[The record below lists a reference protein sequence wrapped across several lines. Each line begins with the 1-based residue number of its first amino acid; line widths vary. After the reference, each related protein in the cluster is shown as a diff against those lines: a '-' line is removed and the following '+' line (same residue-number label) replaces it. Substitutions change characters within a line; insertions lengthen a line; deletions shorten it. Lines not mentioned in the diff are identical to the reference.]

1 MRWCGAASS
10 ASTWATPPRS
20 SLADGTRPVPERG
33 VDVGVQCRS
42 EVAYAQE
49 PRAIMWPGDAPAPV
63 TEVRAAWRT
72 PSGPGFRVVANGRPV
87 ELRYLEAE
95 DRWQARSLRR

>member
-1 MRWCGAASS
+1 MR
-10 ASTWATPPRS
+10 
-20 SLADGTRPVPERG
+20 
-33 VDVGVQCRS
+33 CRS

-49 PRAIMWPGDAPAPV
+49 PRSILWPGAAPAPV

-95 DRWQARSLRR
+95 DRWQARVAPH